1 MNGQK
6 LAYVRVSS
14 TDQNLERQLQAIREA
29 VRNEPDRW
37 FEDRVSGGS
46 KSGRTGLLALQ
57 QHYREGDEVYVAS
70 MDRLARN
77 TADLLGLVD
86 DALEKGVAVRF
97 VKESLSFVP
106 GSADATGRLLLTVM
120 GAVAEMERALIRER
134 QAEGIALA
142 KKRDVYRKGPRLTPE
157 QVTDARERCKLGVP
171 VSRVAK
177 DLGVSRQT
185 IYNALNGEGVYAD
198 LALAPQGTKS

>member
-14 TDQNLERQLQAIREA
+14 TDQNPDRQRHAIREA

-46 KSGRTGLLALQ
+46 KTGRTGLLALQ
-57 QHYREGDEVYVAS
+57 QHYREGDAVYVAS

-86 DALEKGVAVRF
+86 DALENGVAIRF
-97 VKESLSFVP
+97 VKENLDFVP

-142 KKRDVYRKGPRLTPE
+142 KERGVYRKGPRLTPE
-157 QVTDARERCKLGVP
+157 QVAEARGRCDLGVP

-185 IYNALNGEGVYAD
+185 IYNALNGEGVYSD
-198 LALAPQGTKS
+198 PALAPQGTKS